1 MFQPDVIIDVKLG
14 YLFKLS
20 LAIEKVQIFDKVR
33 LVDFLMHR
41 ESGKSQLLSVLL
53 QVISPVEDSDSEAVH
68 LPVLETIFDM
78 VSLISTKFPSNVIL
92 CFRSTTSTSKSWI
105 TIY

>member
-1 MFQPDVIIDVKLG
+1 MKLG

-53 QVISPVEDSDSEAVH
+53 QVISPVEDSGEAVH
-68 LPVLETIFDM
+68 LPVLETIFDK
-78 VSLISTKFPSNVIL
+78 VGIISTKVF
-92 CFRSTTSTSKSWI
+92 F
-105 TIY
+105 

>member
-1 MFQPDVIIDVKLG
+1 MFKPDVIIDVKLG

-68 LPVLETIFDM
+68 LPVLETIFDK
-78 VSLISTKFPSNVIL
+78 VSLVPSEG
-92 CFRSTTSTSKSWI
+92 CFQLRFI
-105 TIY
+105 VLD